1 MSKNPSHYNFKPFQ
15 ADLIPS
21 CRLRAL
27 LVIMHGLCLIAI
39 VVLPLAW
46 LVKTVI
52 AMALVAS
59 LMIYL
64 RQLPGK
70 VRGLKL
76 TKDGSFSVRLVQD
89 DWVPAEILGSSFVQ
103 PWLTVLHLRLEGRK
117 RMLPVVL
124 FPDALPHEAFR
135 RLRVWLNWGWKSGD
149 EQAKT

>member
-1 MSKNPSHYNFKPFQ
+1 
-15 ADLIPS
+15 
-21 CRLRAL
+21 
-27 LVIMHGLCLIAI
+27 MHGLCLIAI
-39 VVLPLAW
+39 FVLPLAW
-46 LVKTVI
+46 LVKT
-52 AMALVAS
+52 ALGLALVAS